1 MAQSFNLTAK
11 INLQGPYNLRPIISK
26 IKKDIGSIKPELKFK
41 LDPSAAKSVS
51 KVTAE
56 IKKLDS
62 AAKSAK
68 KSVGSLN
75 SSLQTLSASFN
86 TAAASSRNAA
96 NSTAAVTKATN
107 AAAKSANQARTAVE
121 EFGKQSGLAIKR
133 FAAFTSVTTVIYGLT
148 NAVMDAYKE
157 FLAFNKEVV
166 RLSQVTDKSLSDLS
180 NITNEITRLSTT
192 IGVASSDLI
201 VVASTLAQA
210 GLSAED
216 TKIAL
221 EALAKSSLAPSF
233 ENITDTTEGAIAA
246 IRQFGLQTSQLESAL
261 GSINAVAAAFAV
273 ESGDIIA
280 AIQRTGGVFASASRG
295 VSEGT
300 DALNEFIAIFTSIR
314 QTTRESAETIA
325 TGLRTIFTRIQ
336 RSSTIELL
344 KQYGV
349 ELRDLEGKFV
359 GPYEAVRRLSEGLNR
374 IDPRSADFARIS
386 EELGG
391 FRQIGKV
398 IPLIQQF
405 SVAQD
410 ALNVAQKGSG
420 SLTRDVITAQQSL
433 AVQFA
438 KTRENFLAL
447 VREIGDSSSFQV
459 FVNSTLFLTNAFI
472 DLGRILK
479 PLLPLLLTFSAIK
492 IGSSISQFSSGFGL
506 AFNRGGGGGA
516 GGVGGAPG
524 PSGGTGGG
532 GPGNQPLT
540 SALALNTTANNT
552 LNTTIATLN
561 SSILALNQ
569 NIVNTNSLLLNRP
582 ARGFA
587 TGGLVPGSGNTDS
600 VRANLT
606 PGEFVLRKRA
616 VEAIGID
623 NLAKMNSGG
632 FVRKYQGGSPSGVES
647 LSDKEQIGK
656 ILQEIF
662 GSKFKGT
669 YIEGPSGN
677 VTVRSLKTSGLPKQT
692 GGLPIDDLQLAQN
705 KINKVLV
712 STSVA
717 KTQKQDEIN
726 KKKQDLIDSGKVFK
740 FGLAGLR
747 FGTSAQDKWS
757 GELPPSFVGLESVRE
772 TDKGIPVQIFAGA
785 LSNSAKIQQQE
796 AQALE
801 QLISRDFS
809 NSVQNIAQTLGSKA
823 KASVVSDP
831 AEISKRLQNAG
842 ISNVIGA
849 ALEGAISLLGA
860 PYVEKD
866 EKTKSI
872 DFPSGLGSA
881 ADIFGIRSDIP
892 TDVTRTIGSPGKG
905 ITDYLKQIGRF
916 FDSPLASMAKYA
928 TGGGVSSEDTVPAL
942 LTPGEFVFSRES
954 AQRIGYGTLNRMNK
968 VKGFNKGGSVG
979 PQRFAVGGGVFSDPA
994 AIVAALSGIL
1004 LPQVQRLAESFGN
1017 LEGSVGQF
1025 GTAIGGAIREASSL
1039 TLSAGLGLR
1048 AVGASDR
1055 RVAFGQALGGIGGA
1069 IGGGVTDTTAKALE
1083 KALLENSKSI
1093 NKFSKNLEDITN
1105 APTEELRLE
1114 AASKLQQSFN
1124 ELDFSIRST
1133 KDNVDRL
1140 ENLNIFGKTVSD
1152 ITLTL
1157 LTSITAITALTN
1169 ASNQAAATVAAS
1181 RAAGAFVTGAA
1192 AVSVGTRLLAGLSG
1206 LINPLG
1212 LLLTTVSVGISIYSA
1227 WNSRLKSSTEQFDRL
1242 NKALDETV
1250 KNSKD
1255 YSLSNRNFI
1264 ENILPKFNRIVA
1276 ESRGQNNP
1284 QEFIRE
1290 RLARDRFSNL
1300 DLRFRTR
1307 AIAPLAAAGIPVG
1320 ENQGL
1325 QDIADELRRTG
1336 ANDLLA
1342 TFERIVSETEKLAM
1356 REDAISYLVE
1366 KAGMNRQQ
1374 AEAEYNRMASAG
1386 LQETLN
1392 SYSKSFAAA
1401 KNQEVLAARSIV
1413 YAQNQV
1419 QVSLVNLDNILNKV
1433 TGSYNK
1439 SLSSLSVSFDNINRQ
1454 ASILRGEPQLDR
1466 TGSINRD
1473 VEIFKN
1479 LAASSNKEV
1488 VDALTRFQNLT
1499 QFPTDIGD
1507 DLSRQIRAS
1516 KVLEEQATVLLNT
1529 ISAAGGVDDLSGT
1542 VDKILRPALEAT
1554 VGTSTENK
1562 SVVNAVLAD
1571 VAASLERS
1579 LQGSNAPKT
1588 LKELGGS
1595 SKLLGEVFQ
1604 SGEKSVQFVINSLE
1618 TYGKFLSSIADEQ
1631 KKLIDLENQAKQS
1644 AIQRIQLEKQSS
1656 IKLKELFDVEVPL
1669 SERLDVF
1676 DSQIRE
1682 LTRGAGGG
1690 FGANVPSISP
1700 RGTTDVGAIIATRQ
1714 ALREEISKLDIEG
1727 ATGQLDA
1734 QESAKRLEAIK
1745 QIGFLNQAIKLLAE
1759 SSDKA
1764 NETFEAIAKQR
1775 DLFKTQREILIDFLK
1790 GSLDPT
1796 VQLQQER
1803 DLSNLEALLSGT
1815 AGFRTTLEA
1824 LDSTLLKAF
1833 PPNAQE
1839 RIISDALQR
1848 LGPMSGP
1855 TSAREA
1861 SMINGVL
1868 IWLQGGGFETA
1879 LAQTLT
1885 GIFSQTREAQNAERN
1900 DLKNEIDLRQEGIV
1914 ASFTK
1919 FKTDFDVAAILAVE
1933 SVQNLASRLRTP
1945 ALSDTGV
1952 VSGQSLK
1959 ALENIFNRLSSIQ
1972 TLRDRYLAPGGP
1984 GGMSSMGPAIE
1995 PLFDTNQIR
2004 TLSSEAA
2011 KILSAGGTISDVTQL
2026 IRNRVEELGEL
2037 NVSEIG
2043 LEKYRLDI
2051 GNFLNVFLRNIEV
2064 EASKR
2069 QRTPP
2074 TPQGGG
2080 GRAGATIPSA
2090 SLNGDSLRA
2099 INSLATAITGEN
2111 SNISSLASAVKS
2123 LEPVAN
2129 SLKTAVE
2136 TLASRIGPEGVIKI
2150 NQTSSGNVNVTF
2162 DTPLTVENTGNLD
2175 NKVLGELQST
2185 IQDKLYDTLNSWG
2198 NRKNIV

>member
-300 DALNEFIAIFTSIR
+300 DALNEFIAVFTSIR

-479 PLLPLLLTFSAIK
+479 PLLPLLLTFGAIK

-506 AFNRGGGGGA
+506 AFNRGSGGGA

-587 TGGLVPGSGNTDS
+587 SGGLVPGSGNTDS

-616 VEAIGID
+616 VESIGVD

-632 FVRKYQGGSPSGVES
+632 FVRKYEGGSPSGVKSLTDDEILQSIFKAAFRPGRGVVSAKKLKSGQTSPVITTAKRIRTAKSLES
-647 LSDKEQIGK
+647 LAETQNLDIELLKAARSKLIGQSVLSEKEQQRLRVDEKLEKRSAVKGNRVLDFGLVGLRYGTSKRDTNDSFTNFSYPIPPGFQDKRYNITKARENSEAFLRIKSATVSERLSAGEAEQFQKKLLDNFKISVKSVAEQISLGKTTIDSNRVESAVNNAEFYNIIG
-656 ILQEIF
+656 
-662 GSKFKGT
+662 
-669 YIEGPSGN
+669 
-677 VTVRSLKTSGLPKQT
+677 SGL
-692 GGLPIDDLQLAQN
+692 
-705 KINKVLV
+705 
-712 STSVA
+712 
-717 KTQKQDEIN
+717 
-726 KKKQDLIDSGKVFK
+726 
-740 FGLAGLR
+740 
-747 FGTSAQDKWS
+747 
-757 GELPPSFVGLESVRE
+757 
-772 TDKGIPVQIFAGA
+772 
-785 LSNSAKIQQQE
+785 E
-796 AQALE
+796 AA
-801 QLISRDFS
+801 I
-809 NSVQNIAQTLGSKA
+809 GS
-823 KASVVSDP
+823 
-831 AEISKRLQNAG
+831 
-842 ISNVIGA
+842 
-849 ALEGAISLLGA
+849 LGA
-860 PYVEKD
+860 PIIPKSQD
-866 EKTKSI
+866 TKGI
-872 DFPSGLGSA
+872 DFPQGLGAA
-881 ADIFGIRSDIP
+881 ADIFGAQFRDIP
-892 TDVTRTIGSPGKG
+892 TDVTRTIGGEGKSAGSYRGQIVRWLSSKPGQ
-905 ITDYLKQIGRF
+905 DYLAEKFPNIKKF
-916 FDSPLASMAKYA
+916 AV
-928 TGGGVSSEDTVPAL
+928 GGSVSSKDTVPAL
-942 LTPGEFVFSRES
+942 LTPGEFVFNKES
-954 AQRIGYGTLNRMNK
+954 AQRIGYGNLNRMNK

-979 PQRFAVGGGVFSDPA
+979 PQRFAAGGEVFSDPA

-1055 RVAFGQALGGIGGA
+1055 TVAFGQALGGIGGA

-1083 KALLENSKSI
+1083 KTLLENSKSI

-1133 KDNVDRL
+1133 KDNIDRL

-1152 ITLTL
+1152 VTLTL
-1157 LTSITAITALTN
+1157 LTSITAITALSN
-1169 ASNQAAATVAAS
+1169 ASNQAALAA
-1181 RAAGAFVTGAA
+1181 RAQLLSGTLPSA
-1192 AVSVGTRLLAGLSG
+1192 GTRLLAGLSG

-1212 LLLTTVSVGISIYSA
+1212 LL
-1227 WNSRLKSSTEQFDRL
+1227 
-1242 NKALDETV
+1242 
-1250 KNSKD
+1250 
-1255 YSLSNRNFI
+1255 
-1264 ENILPKFNRIVA
+1264 
-1276 ESRGQNNP
+1276 
-1284 QEFIRE
+1284 
-1290 RLARDRFSNL
+1290 
-1300 DLRFRTR
+1300 
-1307 AIAPLAAAGIPVG
+1307 
-1320 ENQGL
+1320 
-1325 QDIADELRRTG
+1325 
-1336 ANDLLA
+1336 
-1342 TFERIVSETEKLAM
+1342 
-1356 REDAISYLVE
+1356 
-1366 KAGMNRQQ
+1366 
-1374 AEAEYNRMASAG
+1374 
-1386 LQETLN
+1386 
-1392 SYSKSFAAA
+1392 
-1401 KNQEVLAARSIV
+1401 
-1413 YAQNQV
+1413 
-1419 QVSLVNLDNILNKV
+1419 
-1433 TGSYNK
+1433 
-1439 SLSSLSVSFDNINRQ
+1439 
-1454 ASILRGEPQLDR
+1454 
-1466 TGSINRD
+1466 
-1473 VEIFKN
+1473 
-1479 LAASSNKEV
+1479 
-1488 VDALTRFQNLT
+1488 
-1499 QFPTDIGD
+1499 
-1507 DLSRQIRAS
+1507 
-1516 KVLEEQATVLLNT
+1516 
-1529 ISAAGGVDDLSGT
+1529 
-1542 VDKILRPALEAT
+1542 
-1554 VGTSTENK
+1554 
-1562 SVVNAVLAD
+1562 
-1571 VAASLERS
+1571 
-1579 LQGSNAPKT
+1579 
-1588 LKELGGS
+1588 
-1595 SKLLGEVFQ
+1595 
-1604 SGEKSVQFVINSLE
+1604 
-1618 TYGKFLSSIADEQ
+1618 
-1631 KKLIDLENQAKQS
+1631 
-1644 AIQRIQLEKQSS
+1644 
-1656 IKLKELFDVEVPL
+1656 
-1669 SERLDVF
+1669 
-1676 DSQIRE
+1676 
-1682 LTRGAGGG
+1682 
-1690 FGANVPSISP
+1690 
-1700 RGTTDVGAIIATRQ
+1700 
-1714 ALREEISKLDIEG
+1714 
-1727 ATGQLDA
+1727 
-1734 QESAKRLEAIK
+1734 
-1745 QIGFLNQAIKLLAE
+1745 
-1759 SSDKA
+1759 
-1764 NETFEAIAKQR
+1764 
-1775 DLFKTQREILIDFLK
+1775 
-1790 GSLDPT
+1790 
-1796 VQLQQER
+1796 
-1803 DLSNLEALLSGT
+1803 
-1815 AGFRTTLEA
+1815 
-1824 LDSTLLKAF
+1824 
-1833 PPNAQE
+1833 
-1839 RIISDALQR
+1839 
-1848 LGPMSGP
+1848 
-1855 TSAREA
+1855 
-1861 SMINGVL
+1861 
-1868 IWLQGGGFETA
+1868 
-1879 LAQTLT
+1879 
-1885 GIFSQTREAQNAERN
+1885 
-1900 DLKNEIDLRQEGIV
+1900 
-1914 ASFTK
+1914 
-1919 FKTDFDVAAILAVE
+1919 
-1933 SVQNLASRLRTP
+1933 
-1945 ALSDTGV
+1945 
-1952 VSGQSLK
+1952 
-1959 ALENIFNRLSSIQ
+1959 
-1972 TLRDRYLAPGGP
+1972 
-1984 GGMSSMGPAIE
+1984 
-1995 PLFDTNQIR
+1995 
-2004 TLSSEAA
+2004 
-2011 KILSAGGTISDVTQL
+2011 
-2026 IRNRVEELGEL
+2026 
-2037 NVSEIG
+2037 
-2043 LEKYRLDI
+2043 
-2051 GNFLNVFLRNIEV
+2051 
-2064 EASKR
+2064 
-2069 QRTPP
+2069 
-2074 TPQGGG
+2074 
-2080 GRAGATIPSA
+2080 
-2090 SLNGDSLRA
+2090 
-2099 INSLATAITGEN
+2099 
-2111 SNISSLASAVKS
+2111 
-2123 LEPVAN
+2123 
-2129 SLKTAVE
+2129 
-2136 TLASRIGPEGVIKI
+2136 
-2150 NQTSSGNVNVTF
+2150 
-2162 DTPLTVENTGNLD
+2162 
-2175 NKVLGELQST
+2175 
-2185 IQDKLYDTLNSWG
+2185 
-2198 NRKNIV
+2198 